1 MINNTVLISGE
12 NVPSPYMFPI
22 LQNPIVYIILSIIYI
37 FLSCA
42 LLSYCGKII
51 FDIYQVCLIKTKIYK
66 EVDLK
71 FSMFSFYFVK
81 FILFTFCSS
90 FMVTFLQL
98 IDIKKDMHIN
108 ILAYII
114 EIFIMYIITD
124 ILYLISYRKDYK
136 DIKNKVQEYI
146 EKELNNNKNIDN
158 EQLNTSNVN
167 FDAFNLSNNKNI
179 NITELKQIDYD
190 DIWGQDKY
198 KLLKKETTQNFLNS
212 LPQKIECNI
221 DNKKGDE

>member
-1 MINNTVLISGE
+1 
-12 NVPSPYMFPI
+12 
-22 LQNPIVYIILSIIYI
+22 
-37 FLSCA
+37 
-42 LLSYCGKII
+42 
-51 FDIYQVCLIKTKIYK
+51 
-66 EVDLK
+66 
-71 FSMFSFYFVK
+71 
-81 FILFTFCSS
+81 
-90 FMVTFLQL
+90 
-98 IDIKKDMHIN
+98 
-108 ILAYII
+108 
-114 EIFIMYIITD
+114 MYIITD

-146 EKELNNNKNIDN
+146 EEDLNNNENTDN
-158 EQLNTSNVN
+158 EQLNTSNVD